1 MENEGINYSDYFVVD
16 PESPTGLRWRDDV
29 VRYSK
34 DGRRINHMLGKPAGV
49 VRRIKG
55 RADQI
60 VVNLSGKIHI
70 VSRVIWTIVNGE
82 IPEGMI
88 IDHLDGNGL
97 NNKIGNLACK
107 TLGENMQNRKL
118 DKRNNTG
125 VPGVSY
131 LESAG
136 VPRYLARYQDQNK
149 KARTKA
155 FRLSKYGDDAFKLAC
170 EWRLENLKRLNEE
183 YGLKYTE
190 RHFTGGV

>member
-70 VSRVIWTIVNGE
+70 VSRVIWTITNGE

-125 VPGVSY
+125 VPGVVFNGWAY
-131 LESAG
+131 I
-136 VPRYLARYQDQNK
+136 ARYQNVEK
-149 KARTKA
+149 KSKTKA
-155 FRLSKYGDDAFKLAC
+155 FPIKTYGKEEAFRLAC
-170 EWRLENLKRLNEE
+170 EWRLSMLQMMNSEFN
-183 YGLKYTE
+183 YKYTD